1 MAKNNVIFIHPD
13 GTSPSHFA
21 AGRFV
26 KEGPDGRLN
35 WDNMTEAGVYLGHI
49 KDRLVST
56 SNAGAVV
63 HAYGTKPFAGS
74 YGLDENGNPVES
86 LSFKS
91 GAANES
97 GLTIMEEAIAAGKAT
112 AVINS
117 GFIAEPGTGVFLAD
131 AESRNDV
138 AEITAEIVESGVNI
152 ILGGGE
158 IHYLPEGTVGRFGEE
173 GIRTDGRNLIEEAK
187 ELGYTVV
194 FTREELQNL
203 PQGTNKVLGI
213 FAAEDT
219 YNDTTEEANAA
230 QGLENYG
237 QPGNENPPTVG
248 EMLETALPILDQD
261 PDGFYVVLEEEG
273 SDNFPNNNNARGAIE
288 AVLRADEA
296 IGVAQDFID
305 KTDPNTLLITAADS
319 DAGGLEVDD
328 TEPEQVGTVG
338 VNPTLDDRSDAIEV
352 PRDGQSGRNTEPFVS
367 APNAFGKELPFGVS
381 YVGTPDFAGSIVA
394 KTYGLNSEELPS
406 TLDNTDIYRLM
417 YKTLFEKELP
427 QAVPAPP
434 PQRAPQATKDTGN
447 VIFIHPD
454 GTSPS
459 HYAAGRFAKEGPDGR
474 LNWDKMSDAGVYL
487 GHIKDRLVSTSNAG
501 AVVHAF
507 GVKPQAGSYG
517 LDEEGNPVTSLSGKE
532 GKTIMEEAIDAGKAV
547 AVINSG
553 FIAEPGTGVFLSDVE
568 NRSNVAEITEEIL
581 FSGANVILGGGEIH
595 YLPEGTVG
603 KFGEEGIRTDG
614 RNLIEEAKELGY
626 TVVFT
631 REELQN
637 LPKGTG
643 KVLGIFAAEDTYN
656 DTTEEANAAQG
667 LDSYGQPG
675 NENPPTVAEML
686 EAALPIVSQDPD
698 GFFVVLEEEGSDNF
712 PNNNNARGTIEAVLR
727 ADEAIGVAMDY
738 IEKND
743 PNTLLLTAAD
753 SDGGGLEV
761 DDTDP
766 EQVGTIG
773 VNPTEA
779 DRSDA
784 IEVPLDGQ
792 NGRNT
797 EPFVSAPNAFGEE
810 LPFGVSYV
818 GTPDFAGSIV
828 AKTYGLNAQELPSTL
843 DNTDIYRLMY
853 QTLFEKELHQAVEA
867 PAPKRAP
874 EATKDTG
881 NVIFIHPDGTS
892 PSHYAAG
899 RFVQEGPDGRL
910 NWDKMSDAG
919 VYLGHIKDRLVS
931 TSNAGA
937 VVHAFGVKP
946 QADSYG
952 LDEEG
957 NPVTS
962 LSGKE
967 GTTIMEEAI
976 DAGKAVAVINSGF
989 IAEPGTGVFL
999 SDAEDRSNVAEIT
1012 AEILFS
1018 GANVILG
1025 GGEIHYLP
1033 EGTIGRFGEEGIRTD
1048 GRNLIEEAKE
1058 LGYTVVFTRE
1068 ELQNLPKGTSKVL
1081 GIFAAEDTYNDTT
1094 EEANAAEGLDNY
1106 GQPGNENPPTVAEM
1120 LAAALPILD
1129 KDPDGFFVVL
1139 EEEGSDNFANNNNS
1153 RGAIEAVLRAD
1164 EAIGV
1169 AMDYIENHDP
1179 NTLLL
1184 TAADS
1189 DAGGL
1194 EVDDTEPE
1202 LVGTVEVNPTQDDR
1216 SDAIEVPLDGQN
1228 GRNTEPFISAPNADG
1243 EKFPFGIG
1251 YTGTPD
1257 VAGSIVTKAHGLNA
1271 DLLPSTADNTD
1282 MYRLMYRTLFGV
1294 APEEVAGEETG
1305 YLIGGTP
1312 GNDLLIPGLK
1322 SDFDGKDDI
1331 LFTGAGNDEVDLQ
1344 GATSSNLGNNRIDLG
1359 SGDDII
1365 SVSKND
1371 IVFGGA
1377 GNDVFDATN
1386 AMGGNYISGGDGD
1399 DIFFLGKQDRV
1410 LGGDGVDKFFVQSGG
1425 DNLIGGGEGADQF
1438 WIVSG
1443 ELPENANTVLDFEVG
1458 TDVIGILGSESLGIS
1473 ADTLELKEVDGNTN
1487 IFFNNQKLAGI
1498 NGVTG
1503 LDDSSFVFA

>member
-35 WDNMTEAGVYLGHI
+35 WDKMTEAGVYLGHI

-91 GAANES
+91 GATDKA

-138 AEITAEIVESGVNI
+138 AEITSEILESGVNV

-194 FTREELQNL
+194 FSREELQKL
-203 PQGTNKVLGI
+203 PKGTSKVLGI

-230 QGLENYG
+230 EGLDNYG

-248 EMLETALPILDQD
+248 EMLNAALPILNQD
-261 PDGFYVVLEEEG
+261 PDGFFVVLEEEG
-273 SDNFPNNNNARGAIE
+273 TDNFPNNNNSKGAIE

-305 KTDPNTLLITAADS
+305 NTDPNTLLITAADS
-319 DAGGLEVDD
+319 DGGGLEIDD
-328 TEPEQVGTVG
+328 TEPDQVGIVG
-338 VNPTLDDRSDAIEV
+338 VNPTQDDRSDAIEV

-394 KTYGLNSEELPS
+394 KTYGLNAEELPS
-406 TLDNTDIYRLM
+406 TLDNTDIYRVM
-417 YKTLFEKELP
+417 YKTLFEEELP
-427 QAVPAPP
+427 QAVPAPLP
-434 PQRAPQATKDTGN
+434 KRAPEATKDTGN

-459 HYAAGRFAKEGPDGR
+459 HYAAGRFVKEGPDGR

-507 GVKPQAGSYG
+507 GVKPQA
-517 LDEEGNPVTSLSGKE
+517 N
-532 GKTIMEEAIDAGKAV
+532 
-547 AVINSG
+547 
-553 FIAEPGTGVFLSDVE
+553 
-568 NRSNVAEITEEIL
+568 
-581 FSGANVILGGGEIH
+581 
-595 YLPEGTVG
+595 
-603 KFGEEGIRTDG
+603 
-614 RNLIEEAKELGY
+614 
-626 TVVFT
+626 
-631 REELQN
+631 
-637 LPKGTG
+637 
-643 KVLGIFAAEDTYN
+643 
-656 DTTEEANAAQG
+656 
-667 LDSYGQPG
+667 
-675 NENPPTVAEML
+675 
-686 EAALPIVSQDPD
+686 
-698 GFFVVLEEEGSDNF
+698 
-712 PNNNNARGTIEAVLR
+712 
-727 ADEAIGVAMDY
+727 
-738 IEKND
+738 
-743 PNTLLLTAAD
+743 
-753 SDGGGLEV
+753 
-761 DDTDP
+761 
-766 EQVGTIG
+766 
-773 VNPTEA
+773 
-779 DRSDA
+779 
-784 IEVPLDGQ
+784 
-792 NGRNT
+792 
-797 EPFVSAPNAFGEE
+797 
-810 LPFGVSYV
+810 
-818 GTPDFAGSIV
+818 
-828 AKTYGLNAQELPSTL
+828 
-843 DNTDIYRLMY
+843 
-853 QTLFEKELHQAVEA
+853 
-867 PAPKRAP
+867 
-874 EATKDTG
+874 
-881 NVIFIHPDGTS
+881 
-892 PSHYAAG
+892 
-899 RFVQEGPDGRL
+899 
-910 NWDKMSDAG
+910 
-919 VYLGHIKDRLVS
+919 
-931 TSNAGA
+931 
-937 VVHAFGVKP
+937 
-946 QADSYG
+946 SYG

-999 SDAEDRSNVAEIT
+999 SDTEDRSNVAEIT
-1012 AEILFS
+1012 EEILFS

-1048 GRNLIEEAKE
+1048 GRNLIEEAQD

-1068 ELQNLPKGTSKVL
+1068 ELQKLPKGTSKVL

-1120 LAAALPILD
+1120 LEAALPIVSQD
-1129 KDPDGFFVVL
+1129 KDGFFVVL
-1139 EEEGSDNFANNNNS
+1139 EEEASDNFANNNNS
-1153 RGAIEAVLRAD
+1153 RGTIEAVLRAD

-1169 AMDYIENHDP
+1169 AMDYIENKDP

-1194 EVDDTEPE
+1194 EVDDTNPDQ
-1202 LVGTVEVNPTQDDR
+1202 VGTVGVNPTQDDR
-1216 SDAIEVPLDGQN
+1216 SDAIEVPLDGQS
-1228 GRNTEPFISAPNADG
+1228 GRNTEPFVSAPNAKG
-1243 EKFPFGIG
+1243 EQFPFGIG

-1282 MYRLMYRTLFGV
+1282 MYRLMYQTLFGV
-1294 APEEVAGEETG
+1294 APEEVAQGEKDN
-1305 YLIGGTP
+1305 LVGGTP
-1312 GNDLLIPGLK
+1312 GDDLIIPGLK
-1322 SDFDGKDDI
+1322 SDFDGKNDT

-1344 GATSSNLGNNRIDLG
+1344 AATSSNIGNNRIDLG

-1365 SVSKND
+1365 SVSKGVRFAERLYGVNR
-1371 IVFGGA
+1371 VFGGA
-1377 GNDVFDATN
+1377 GNDVFDATDG
-1386 AMGGNYISGGDGD
+1386 MGSNRISGGEGD
-1399 DIFFLGKQDRV
+1399 DIFFLGQKDRA

-1425 DNLIGGGEGADQF
+1425 DNLIAGNEGADQF

-1443 ELPENANTVLDFEVG
+1443 ELPNDSNTILDFEVG

-1473 ADTLELKEVDGNTN
+1473 ADTLELKEVDGSTD
-1487 IFFNNQKLAGI
+1487 IFFDNQKLAEI

-1503 LDDSSFVFA
+1503 LDNTSFVFA

>member
-194 FTREELQNL
+194 FTREELQSL
-203 PQGTNKVLGI
+203 PQGTSKVLGI

-248 EMLETALPILDQD
+248 EMLEAALPILDKD

-328 TEPEQVGTVG
+328 TQPDLVGTVG

-367 APNAFGKELPFGVS
+367 APNAFGEELPFGVS

-394 KTYGLNSEELPS
+394 KTYGLNSEKLPS

-417 YKTLFEKELP
+417 YQTLFEKELP

-507 GVKPQAGSYG
+507 GVKPQADSYG

-637 LPKGTG
+637 LPKGSS

-656 DTTEEANAAQG
+656 DTTEEANAAEG
-667 LDSYGQPG
+667 LDNYGQPG

-686 EAALPIVSQDPD
+686 EAALPVVSQDPD

-712 PNNNNARGTIEAVLR
+712 PNNNNAKGTIEAVLR

-761 DDTDP
+761 DDTNP

-797 EPFVSAPNAFGEE
+797 EPF
-810 LPFGVSYV
+810 
-818 GTPDFAGSIV
+818 
-828 AKTYGLNAQELPSTL
+828 
-843 DNTDIYRLMY
+843 
-853 QTLFEKELHQAVEA
+853 
-867 PAPKRAP
+867 
-874 EATKDTG
+874 
-881 NVIFIHPDGTS
+881 
-892 PSHYAAG
+892 
-899 RFVQEGPDGRL
+899 
-910 NWDKMSDAG
+910 
-919 VYLGHIKDRLVS
+919 
-931 TSNAGA
+931 
-937 VVHAFGVKP
+937 
-946 QADSYG
+946 
-952 LDEEG
+952 
-957 NPVTS
+957 
-962 LSGKE
+962 
-967 GTTIMEEAI
+967 
-976 DAGKAVAVINSGF
+976 
-989 IAEPGTGVFL
+989 
-999 SDAEDRSNVAEIT
+999 
-1012 AEILFS
+1012 
-1018 GANVILG
+1018 
-1025 GGEIHYLP
+1025 
-1033 EGTIGRFGEEGIRTD
+1033 
-1048 GRNLIEEAKE
+1048 
-1058 LGYTVVFTRE
+1058 
-1068 ELQNLPKGTSKVL
+1068 
-1081 GIFAAEDTYNDTT
+1081 
-1094 EEANAAEGLDNY
+1094 
-1106 GQPGNENPPTVAEM
+1106 
-1120 LAAALPILD
+1120 
-1129 KDPDGFFVVL
+1129 
-1139 EEEGSDNFANNNNS
+1139 
-1153 RGAIEAVLRAD
+1153 
-1164 EAIGV
+1164 
-1169 AMDYIENHDP
+1169 
-1179 NTLLL
+1179 
-1184 TAADS
+1184 
-1189 DAGGL
+1189 
-1194 EVDDTEPE
+1194 
-1202 LVGTVEVNPTQDDR
+1202 
-1216 SDAIEVPLDGQN
+1216 
-1228 GRNTEPFISAPNADG
+1228 ISAPNANG
-1243 EKFPFGIG
+1243 EQFPFGVG

-1294 APEEVAGEETG
+1294 APEEVAQGDG
-1305 YLIGGTP
+1305 DNLVGGTP
-1312 GNDLLIPGLK
+1312 GDDLVIPGLK
-1322 SDFDGKDDI
+1322 SEFDGKDDT

-1344 GATSSNLGNNRIDLG
+1344 AANSANIGNNRIDLG

-1365 SVSKND
+1365 SVSKGD
-1371 IVFGGA
+1371 RVFGGA
-1377 GNDVFDATN
+1377 GNDVFDATD
-1386 AMGGNYISGGDGD
+1386 AMGGNRMSGGDGD
-1399 DIFFLGKQDRV
+1399 DIFFLGKQDRA
-1410 LGGDGVDKFFVQSGG
+1410 LGGNDLDKFFVQSGG
-1425 DNLIGGGEGADQF
+1425 DNLIAGGEGADQF

-1443 ELPENANTVLDFEVG
+1443 ELPEDANTVLDFEVG

-1473 ADTLELKEVDGNTN
+1473 ADTLELKEIDGNTD
-1487 IFFNNQKLAGI
+1487 IFFNNQKLAEI

-1503 LDDSSFVFA
+1503 LDDTSFVFA